1 MANEAR
7 ETRRARR
14 SLPIRK
20 VRVPVSRRDSTAHDR
35 RANEVLGQFRLVYGS
50 VRRHFRSL
58 ERACGVSASQAW
70 ILRELER
77 TPDLGLSELAS
88 RLSIHTSTAS
98 QLVEKLVRAGCV
110 LKLRSAR
117 DQRRIGLRLSQK
129 GMAVMR
135 NAPQPAE
142 GVLPRALRGL
152 SDARLRSL
160 QSSLA
165 ELLDRLGTQDDRDAA
180 TLLADM

>member
-1 MANEAR
+1 MLR
-7 ETRRARR
+7 
-14 SLPIRK
+14 
-20 VRVPVSRRDSTAHDR
+20 
-35 RANEVLGQFRLVYGS
+35 QFRLVYGS

-58 ERACGVSASQAW
+58 EQACGVSASQAW

-77 TPDLGLSELAS
+77 TPDVGLSELAE

-110 LKLRSAR
+110 LKLRSVQ
-117 DQRRIGLRLSQK
+117 DQRRVGLRLSDK
-129 GMAVMR
+129 GAAVMR

-160 QSSLA
+160 QAGLA
-165 ELLDRLGTQDDRDAA
+165 ALIDQLGTQDDRDAA